1 MPIRQKSTY
10 SANSIQEG
18 TSIFPSCMK
27 AEQHEA
33 AFSAQKMDESSPK
46 NEMNTGGK
54 TVENES
60 IKKKQMV
67 GERDYKGRFHCS
79 FL

>member
-1 MPIRQKSTY
+1 
-10 SANSIQEG
+10 
-18 TSIFPSCMK
+18 MK